1 MKNKLRLLALL
12 AVGALLVPAA
22 VAAQP
27 PALPYTVEGDITING
42 VPSPAGTEVTAE
54 IDDTLV
60 GTPFTTTAGDPD
72 HYVYSIP
79 HDASYAGKTVVFYV
93 NGVEGGQILYGGSGG
108 YDILDLA
115 ITSEPDITVDK
126 AALNFGTVAVGGT
139 SAAQTVTVG
148 NDGAAG
154 LNIGTITIA
163 ITGVDPGDFALQN
176 DNCSGQTIEP
186 DDSATFQVVFSPSSA
201 SDKSATVEIPSND
214 PDEDPVTV
222 DLSGNGESLVDVQMA
237 VLMDTSGSVG
247 SVNWGIMTEGL
258 ASAVEDPSCVPHDGS
273 IELTMV
279 RFGSSAQTVVGPVV
293 ITSANADTIAADI
306 RGVAYAG
313 GGTCM
318 SCAFDEAA
326 TALSESPNFDPDVKQ
341 VINLV
346 TDGYPN
352 SPSATIDAR
361 DDAIDT
367 LEMTEAQDEID
378 CEAIGAG
385 ADVEWLKD
393 NIAYP
398 QPGYEAPPFDQGGG
412 WVRQIDTFEEFAD
425 SICEKLQALTC
436 VAPAADFSASPRR
449 GNAPLTV
456 KFTDRSR
463 GTEIDTWAWVF
474 GDGGTST
481 AQNPSHTYSD
491 AGRYRVTL
499 TVTGL
504 CGTDSESLL
513 IVASEAAAAAPPE
526 PPDMSI
532 SNLFIS
538 ATQVAPRQT
547 VEVSVNVN
555 NNGGQKGA
563 RVVTLFINGHAEQSQ
578 SIAVSPGGSQLAV
591 FRVAKTVPGTYQVAV
606 DGQKGQF
613 SVLAPEMSEAKVVTV
628 PGTGGGLGT
637 AGIIVIVVVAVAVI
651 VAIVILF
658 RRTT

>member
-12 AVGALLVPAA
+12 AVGVLLVPGTVFAA
-22 VAAQP
+22 AP
-27 PALPYTVEGDITING
+27 PPLPYTVEGDITING

-54 IDDTLV
+54 IDDTPV
-60 GTPFTTTAGDPD
+60 GTPFVTTAGDPD

-93 NGVEGGQILYGGSGG
+93 NDVEGGQILYGGSGG
-108 YDILDLA
+108 YDTLDLA
-115 ITSEPDITVDK
+115 ITSEPDIAVDRT
-126 AALNFGTVAVGGT
+126 AIDFGDVAVGGT
-139 SAAQTVTVG
+139 SAAETVTVS

-154 LNIGTITIA
+154 LNIGTIV
-163 ITGVDPGDFALQN
+163 ITGADAGDFALQN
-176 DNCSGQTIEP
+176 DNCSGQSIAV
-186 DDSATFQVVFSPSSA
+186 DGSATFQVVFSPSSA
-201 SDKSATVEIPSND
+201 SAKSATVEIPSND

-222 DLSGNGESLVDVQMA
+222 DLSGTGESLVDVQMA

-247 SVNWGIMTEGL
+247 SVDWGIMTEGL
-258 ASAVEDPSCVPHDGS
+258 ASAVEDPNCVPHDGS

-279 RFGSSAQTVVGPVV
+279 RFGGSAATVVGPVV

-306 RGVAYAG
+306 RGVAYVG

-326 TALSESPNFDPDVKQ
+326 TALSGSPNFDPDVKQ

-385 ADVEWLKD
+385 ADVEWMKD

-412 WVRQIDTFEEFAD
+412 WVREIATFEDFAD

-436 VAPAADFSASPRR
+436 VAPTADFSASPRR

-456 KFTDRSR
+456 SFRDRST
-463 GTEIDTWAWVF
+463 GTGIETWAWVF

-481 AQNPSHTYSD
+481 AQNPNHTYNE
-491 AGRYRVTL
+491 AGRYRATL

-504 CGTDSESLL
+504 CGTDSESLS
-513 IVASEAAAAAPPE
+513 IVVSEAAAVAPPE

-637 AGIIVIVVVAVAVI
+637 AGIIVIVVVALALVG
-651 VAIVILF
+651 AIVVLF